1 MKQIKQLFKWSTL
14 LFIAIAIYG
23 LTFASVV
30 PIEFADWHHM
40 HLFYDII
47 LQGLPLALLLTLVWT
62 IKKERPLK
70 TNVSI
75 GALTLLLTVTVF
87 FGMFF
92 LMFSFGFGAW
102 VNENIIYQNKE
113 NTKITINKQ
122 IWDVG
127 AFGYGGQRTVKLTP
141 FLGPWIYIEH
151 IDTSKMDKTKW
162 TLVQQQ
168 GEVKTP

>member
-14 LFIAIAIYG
+14 LFIAISIYG
-23 LTFASVV
+23 FTFASVV

-40 HLFYDII
+40 HLFYNTI

-70 TNVSI
+70 TNISI
-75 GALTLLLTVTVF
+75 GALTLLLTVIVF

-92 LMFSFGFGAW
+92 LMFSYGFGAW
-102 VNENIIYQNKE
+102 VNENIIYQNKK
-113 NTKITINKQ
+113 NTHITINKQ

-127 AFGYGGQRTVKLTP
+127 AFGYGSQRTVKLTP
-141 FLGPWIYIEH
+141 FFFFFIYIEH
-151 IDTSKMDKTKW
+151 IDTSILDKTKW
-162 TLVQQQ
+162 ILVQQQ
-168 GEVKTP
+168 G